1 MSANLKQEMIESLL
15 TNTQNYVNKRRHW
28 FKAFEVIQELVCRAY
43 ETSEKEQYKKNLEK

>member
-1 MSANLKQEMIESLL
+1 MSSNLKQEMIESLL
-15 TNTQNYVNKRRHW
+15 TNTKNYVNKRKHW